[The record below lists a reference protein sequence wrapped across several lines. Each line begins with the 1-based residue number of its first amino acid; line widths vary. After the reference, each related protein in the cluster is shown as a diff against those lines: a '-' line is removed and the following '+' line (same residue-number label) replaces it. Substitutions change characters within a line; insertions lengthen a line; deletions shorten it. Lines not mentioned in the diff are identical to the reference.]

1 MAERSVSVKRGAH
14 TGKRA
19 NTDVAEFEN
28 AESAL
33 AREQADADARTPDW
47 DLASRISTAR
57 AALER
62 GVPAEVVRKAYGE
75 KVFTAITAERQK
87 QKLAHAAS

>member
-1 MAERSVSVKRGAH
+1 MAERSVTLKRAAH

-19 NTDVAEFEN
+19 AVDAEFES
-28 AESAL
+28 AETAL
-33 AREQADADARTPDW
+33 AREQADADERTPEW
-47 DLASRISTAR
+47 DLTSRISTAR

-62 GVPAEVVRKAYGE
+62 GVPAAIVRKAYGE
-75 KVFTAITAERQK
+75 KVFAALTDKRDE

>member
-1 MAERSVSVKRGAH
+1 MAERSISVKRGTHAGERTH
-14 TGKRA
+14 ADTVK
-19 NTDVAEFEN
+19 FEN

-33 AREQADADARTPDW
+33 AREQADADARSPDW

-62 GVPAEVVRKAYGE
+62 GVPAAVVRQAYGE
-75 KVFTAITAERQK
+75 KVFAALTDKRPK
-87 QKLAHAAS
+87 QKLAHAAG

>member
-1 MAERSVSVKRGAH
+1 MAERSLSVKRGTH

-19 NTDVAEFEN
+19 HTDIAEFET

-75 KVFTAITAERQK
+75 KVFAAVTAQRQK
-87 QKLAHAAS
+87 QKLAHTTS